1 MENNSS
7 AHRKRERKDKPSQ
20 QRDIAAKRIN
30 ELFILAGQEFSREPK
45 LADRYVALAIKISQ
59 KYKTPIPSVFKRRF
73 CRKCHSYLVP
83 GKNLRVRFQKS
94 HMVYCC
100 LSCKEIMRFP
110 YIKEQ
115 KEKRANKRKL

>member
-1 MENNSS
+1 MENTSQP
-7 AHRKRERKDKPSQ
+7 HRKRERKDKPSQ
-20 QRDIAAKRIN
+20 QREIAGKRIA
-30 ELFILAGQEFSREPK
+30 ELFALAEQEFSREPK
-45 LADRYVALAIKISQ
+45 LSDRYVSLAIKISQ

-100 LSCKEIMRFP
+100 LSCRELMRFP

-115 KEKRANKRKL
+115 KEKRANKRNL